1 MTHLTNNN
9 LLIIE
14 SMNHIECSLVADE
27 VIIKKKKKFFMSY
40 TLTHDYLCIS

>member
-27 VIIKKKKKFFMSY
+27 VIIKKNNFVLHELYINS
-40 TLTHDYLCIS
+40 